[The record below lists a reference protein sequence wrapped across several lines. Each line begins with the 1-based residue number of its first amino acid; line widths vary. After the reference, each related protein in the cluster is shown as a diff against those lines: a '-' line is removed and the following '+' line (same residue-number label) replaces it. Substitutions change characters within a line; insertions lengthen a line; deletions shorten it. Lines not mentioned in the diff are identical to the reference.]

1 MNRTDWKILG
11 VLAVFVTILLFFIS
25 QDSYL
30 YDLHSRVDSA
40 WFFMCGKAW
49 MNGLIPYVDFTDS
62 KGPLLWLIYGI
73 GYLIQHTNYLGVFWI
88 SCIWYSLT
96 YFISY
101 KIANIFINNSL
112 LALSCSILMT
122 FAFFNPWFHNEV
134 RAEDFGLLF
143 MNLSLYRVCLLMYQ
157 ENVSKRCLLS
167 SFAILGASFG
177 ALLMIKFNI
186 AAMQAVFIL
195 CALVVLIKEKI
206 NWWKPF
212 LWGVIGFCSVTLP
225 FIALFLIKGNLL
237 PFIQEY
243 FIKTIQT
250 VDNAGLNWA
259 PQNLLLSQVDT
270 NNPLLTYLL
279 EWGDVIY
286 TPEIGFVLVT
296 LIIGGLLFKKRG
308 TRYGWMPLLV
318 SLWVFAFTIRHHTYY
333 YFNICSFLFI
343 FIVIELIDRIEEHR
357 GKIVITAVLLA
368 SLLIIPAHLLAYSF
382 KVLIFNDNLNQ
393 RDFYRVSYVMSQ
405 VEKPKI
411 VSAYEYEEGFGILSE
426 SLPAGKYWVMQ
437 NGMTPA
443 MMKEHEDLILSGKAD
458 FIIIDKR
465 SFEIRNRIKESQ
477 LLDKGYEEYLRFGD
491 SNNYILYSNRKGLDV
506 KEESTPS
513 YIELFIKKAF

>member
-1 MNRTDWKILG
+1 MNRSDWKIFG
-11 VLAVFVTILLFFIS
+11 VLALFTTFILFFVS
-25 QDSYL
+25 QDSYI

-49 MNGLIPYVDFTDS
+49 MNGLVPYVDFTDS

-73 GYLIQHTNYLGVFWI
+73 GYLIQHTNYLGIFWI
-88 SCIWYSLT
+88 SCIWYTIT

-101 KIANIFINNSL
+101 KIAKLFLNNTI

-122 FAFFNPWFHNEV
+122 LAFFNPWFHNEV

-143 MNLSLYRVCLLMYQ
+143 MNLSLYRISLLMYE
-157 ENVSKRCLLS
+157 ENVSERSELLS
-167 SFAILGASFG
+167 FAMLGGCFG
-177 ALLMIKFNI
+177 ALLLMKFNI
-186 AAMQAVFIL
+186 AAMQAGFII
-195 CALVVLIKEKI
+195 CALVYLIKEKKSF
-206 NWWKPF
+206 WKPI
-212 LWGVIGFCSVTLP
+212 LWGIIGFCSIAVP
-225 FIALFLIKGNLL
+225 FMGYFLIEGNFT

-259 PQNLLLSQVDT
+259 PQNLLLSQFNT
-270 NNPLLTYLL
+270 NNPFLTYLL

-296 LIIGGLLFKKRG
+296 IIIGGLLFRKKR
-308 TRYGWMPLLV
+308 TRYGWMPLIV
-318 SLWVFAFTIRHHTYY
+318 SLWVFALTVRHHTYY

-343 FIVIELIDRIEEHR
+343 FVLIGLMDRIGER
-357 GKIVITAVLLA
+357 RVKIVMIASVLA
-368 SLLIIPAHLLAYSF
+368 SLVIIPAHLVAYSF

-411 VSAYEYEEGFGILSE
+411 VNAYEYEEGFGILSE
-426 SLPAGKYWVMQ
+426 SLPAGKYWVKQ
-437 NGMTPA
+437 NGMTPE

-465 SFEIRNRIKESQ
+465 SFDISNRIRENQ
-477 LLDKGYEEYLRFGD
+477 LLERGYKEYLQFGE
-491 SNNYILYSNRKGLDV
+491 SNNYILFSNRKGLSV
-506 KEESTPS
+506 KEEATPS
-513 YIELFIKKAF
+513 YVELLIKRAR